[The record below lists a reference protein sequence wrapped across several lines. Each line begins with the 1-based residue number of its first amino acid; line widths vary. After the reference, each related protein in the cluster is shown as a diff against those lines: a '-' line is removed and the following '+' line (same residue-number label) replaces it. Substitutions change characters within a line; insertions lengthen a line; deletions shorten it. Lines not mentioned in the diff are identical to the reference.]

1 MTIIYE
7 RTMEI
12 TYNNRKMEDTMFR
25 KLVAEL
31 STKNM
36 YVCGHYD
43 DYNDN
48 KFGYTEIEKTR
59 QHWTVTSP
67 EHGDIMTTSYCS
79 DADDVVTAFASIIEG
94 IASEETTTISKKKQ
108 WAAPEGSYV
117 AISNDVGLNG
127 KSQNLNNW
135 GANHLLYDNGTKM
148 TTRIQNNYGGMTLT
162 FCITWEVDTIQ
173 RKNKIEEAM
182 VETVMSDMG
191 QIQAVFE
198 GRIKLKKFG
207 YDVEDVD
214 IDCHFDVKT
223 ESRSECTPDII
234 KQVRD
239 ARTNAKRIEGE
250 E

>member
-12 TYNNRKMEDTMFR
+12 KYNDGKMQDTMFR

-31 STKNM
+31 GVKSM
-36 YVCGHYD
+36 YVCGQHDEYSD
-43 DYNDN
+43 ND
-48 KFGYTEIEKTR
+48 FGFVELRKTR
-59 QHWTVTSP
+59 RHWTVTSP
-67 EHGDIMTTSYCS
+67 EHGDIMTTNYEC
-79 DADDVVTAFASIIEG
+79 DADDVVNAFANIIEG
-94 IASEETTTISKKKQ
+94 IVSEETTTISKKKQ
-108 WAAPEGSYV
+108 WAEPEGTYV
-117 AISNDVGLNG
+117 AISNDVGLDG
-127 KSQNLNNW
+127 KSQNLNQW
-135 GANHLLYDNGTKM
+135 GSNHLLYDNETKM
-148 TTRIQNNYGGMTLT
+148 TTRVVNDYSGLKLI

-173 RKNKIEEAM
+173 RKDKIEEAM
-182 VETVMSDMG
+182 VEKVMTDMG
-191 QIQAVFE
+191 QIQAAFE

-214 IDCHFDVKT
+214 INCHFDVKT

-239 ARTNAKRIEGE
+239 ARTKMKE